1 MANKYDIGCVICNG
15 GGDLGWA
22 GLGWAGLGRAP
33 PCTSQHRHNQ
43 MCFNQ
48 SDISLSACPSDTHGH
63 RTKYDIL
70 WIVNRLILLLSTNTL
85 KISFIIHCA
94 DLPGLGSWISSILSM
109 SASMRGSSTQYRSWF
124 CSGILLGSL
133 DRITV

>member
-1 MANKYDIGCVICNG
+1 MANKYDIVCVICNG
-15 GGDLGWA
+15 GGDPGWARLGWAGLSWARLGWA
-22 GLGWAGLGRAP
+22 GLGWAGLGWAP

-48 SDISLSACPSDTHGH
+48 SEISLSACPSDTHGH

-85 KISFIIHCA
+85 
-94 DLPGLGSWISSILSM
+94 
-109 SASMRGSSTQYRSWF
+109 
-124 CSGILLGSL
+124 
-133 DRITV
+133 